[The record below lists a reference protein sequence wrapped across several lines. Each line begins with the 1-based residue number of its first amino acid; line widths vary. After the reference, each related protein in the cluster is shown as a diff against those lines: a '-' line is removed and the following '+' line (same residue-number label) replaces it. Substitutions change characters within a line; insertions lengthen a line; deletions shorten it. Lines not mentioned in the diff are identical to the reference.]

1 MLFLSLMYVAVLFF
15 MYCYCL
21 VWLCD
26 DVCKGYCWWCK
37 VNGKKMTAG
46 NNKQTNYSMDNS
58 MHLDTHLINLYL
70 YFIFQKQVE
79 IFFRQRNRNRMHY
92 QPSSL
97 PDPAFTAPRLSHY
110 GLTPG
115 LYALRGKYCPLP
127 DIKHYCTQYPSA
139 PISLCYINIWDFS
152 QYYPI
157 TPMWSMG

>member
-1 MLFLSLMYVAVLFF
+1 MLPCYFLCIVTVWYGCVMMYVKGIVG
-15 MYCYCL
+15 
-21 VWLCD
+21 
-26 DVCKGYCWWCK
+26 DVKLM
-37 VNGKKMTAG
+37 VKKWPLGTI
-46 NNKQTNYSMDNS
+46 NKRTIQWIIQCILT
-58 MHLDTHLINLYL
+58 LILLICIYIL
-70 YFIFQKQVE
+70 YFKSKSKSSL
-79 IFFRQRNRNRMHY
+79 QRNRNRMHY